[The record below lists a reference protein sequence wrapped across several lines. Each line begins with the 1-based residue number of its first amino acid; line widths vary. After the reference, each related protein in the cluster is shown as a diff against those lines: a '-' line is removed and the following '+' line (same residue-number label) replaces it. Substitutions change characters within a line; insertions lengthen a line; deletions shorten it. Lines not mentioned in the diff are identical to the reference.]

1 LIILR
6 ERSVKIYSS
15 YIRIILISESATSKR
30 VISCEM
36 ATLSIFACK
45 IVRGFVDKGLVL
57 IFKRG
62 ESV

>member
-1 LIILR
+1 MILR
-6 ERSVKIYSS
+6 ERSIKTYSS
-15 YIRIILISESATSKR
+15 CIRIILISESVMSERATS
-30 VISCEM
+30 CEVT
-36 ATLSIFACK
+36 ALPTFAYK